1 MSHQPTLQEFIDD
14 ELMRAPMT
22 LDRAI
27 DAVHERW
34 RLLSPGGS
42 GRQDHRGDRV
52 LQQHRGEVVATALK
66 RLRQAG
72 DDELRLQRQGDR
84 VGAPAPGRRELSLIE
99 DDDVAVD
106 IEIARAIELAKTQAE
121 AELRELQT
129 YTSALV
135 GDHNV
140 ARDTNPFRPEVM
152 VRALWHGVQQ
162 LPLSR
167 AAQAAFLRDAAQP
180 LAEALRLAYGGAVAR
195 LQDQGVEPAAHRTI
209 VFHGTGTAWGA
220 RLPRHLP
227 PDELGALH
235 QTVDT
240 RPPQPLS
247 PLTPLP
253 LQPLP
258 GQTEPPQAPQPP
270 AGTPAAGDLLPRLF
284 EAMVRDDALPLELL
298 PLVRRLQPVASALAL
313 RDPTLLVIYVHP
325 LWRFLD
331 RLAHQVL
338 TASAAEQARVL
349 GLARNLVDHLAAE
362 PAVDGS
368 RFEWASERLKA
379 ARRHAF
385 DQALANAAAM
395 IDKLQRIARAD
406 AAPTTSTMPLDLGSL
421 DTVPADLLPAPPAP
435 SAAPAAPHLEL
446 DQAEPGSHWRAWLQ
460 GDWRRLQLL
469 WHDEP
474 LGLWLLREPAT
485 ERHWALRQAALDQLA
500 AERLLQ
506 PLRRRSLVKR
516 AASRLQAAGSPARP
530 G

>member
-34 RLLSPGGS
+34 RLLSPGGG

-84 VGAPAPGRRELSLIE
+84 GIAPTPGRRELSLIE

-152 VRALWHGVQQ
+152 VRALWQGVQQ

-167 AAQAAFLRDAAQP
+167 AAHAAFLRDAAQP

-209 VFHGTGTAWGA
+209 VFHGTAWGA

-227 PDELGALH
+227 PDELAALH

-240 RPPQPLS
+240 RPPQPLA
-247 PLTPLP
+247 PLP

-258 GQTEPPQAPQPP
+258 GQTEAPQAPPTPQPP
-270 AGTPAAGDLLPRLF
+270 AAAPDDLLTRLF
-284 EAMVRDDALPLELL
+284 EALVRDDALPLELL
-298 PLVRRLQPVASALAL
+298 PLVRRLQPVAAALAQ

-338 TASAAEQARVL
+338 LASAAEQARVL

-362 PAVDGS
+362 PMVDGS

-385 DQALANAAAM
+385 DQALAAAAAM

-435 SAAPAAPHLEL
+435 SAALSMPDLA
-446 DQAEPGSHWRAWLQ
+446 DAEAGSHWRIWLQ

-469 WHDEP
+469 WRDEL

-500 AERLLQ
+500 AEQLLQ

-516 AASRLQAAGSPARP
+516 AASRLQTAGASSRTS
-530 G
+530 